1 MATVKFLNAAGKYD
15 DPGARDDV
23 INYFCR
29 KDKTPSGLIIGCP
42 MAPAEAAAQMQ
53 AVAAA
58 YHKDNKVRIRHF
70 VISLY
75 KGELQSLTQIDALA
89 EDICRELGRTYQ
101 IVCAFHEDTQTPHVH
116 VVFNPVSYVDGHKYS
131 GTREEHRGL
140 MALLWKIV
148 SRHGIRTFYEVKYR
162 PESENQHE

>member
-1 MATVKFLNAAGKYD
+1 
-15 DPGARDDV
+15 
-23 INYFCR
+23 
-29 KDKTPSGLIIGCP
+29 
-42 MAPAEAAAQMQ
+42 MQ

-75 KGELQSLTQIDALA
+75 KGEFQSLTQIDALA

-116 VVFNPVSYVDGHKYS
+116 VVLNPVSYVDGHKYS